1 MKATPSCNH
10 KLHPAPKDRA
20 LCELVGRDMFDVIER
35 EAVAQTPSMSSGN
48 FAAMMMLTA
57 LGISPRLG

>member
-1 MKATPSCNH
+1 VTATPTCNH

-20 LCELVGRDMFDVIER
+20 LCELVGPEVFDVIKR
-35 EAVAQTPSMSSGN
+35 MAVAHAPPMSPGN
-48 FAAMMMLTA
+48 FAAMTMLTA

>member
-1 MKATPSCNH
+1 LLDCNH

-20 LCELVGRDMFDVIER
+20 LCELVGPELFDVIAR
-35 EAVAQTPSMSSGN
+35 MAVTRTPPMSAGN

-57 LGISPRLG
+57 LGINPRLG

>member
-1 MKATPSCNH
+1 MAAPTCNH

-20 LCELVGRDMFDVIER
+20 LCELVGRDLFDVIER
-35 EAVAQTPSMSSGN
+35 MAEGQRPSMSAGN

>member
-1 MKATPSCNH
+1 
-10 KLHPAPKDRA
+10 LW
-20 LCELVGRDMFDVIER
+20 ELVGRDLVALIER
-35 EAVAQTPSMSSGN
+35 MAVTGTPPLSASN